1 MGHFALWPNRT
12 NYQRFREMMD
22 DGSKYPPEFDQWEK
36 TAQCQIADAK
46 EQGII
51 IKPVPFDPDKFVA
64 FCREHGLTCGGE
76 ARAQY
81 VIAVGT
87 ANEMN

>member
-51 IKPVPFDPDKFVA
+51 IKPDPFDPDKFVA
-64 FCREHGLTCGGE
+64 FCREHGLACGGE

-81 VIAVGT
+81 VVAVGT